1 MKLYYMPG
9 ACSMS
14 PHIVLREGGFNFELE
29 KVDYPTKKTERGA
42 DFNKINPKGY
52 VPTLILDNGE
62 MLTEGA
68 AIVQYLAD
76 QKPGS
81 GLAPKWGSPERYRL
95 QEWLSFVGAEIH
107 KSNGLIFPPN
117 IPEETK
123 NIARKSL
130 AVRLAYLDAALAGKT
145 YLMGDAF
152 TVADAYCF
160 WALNAA
166 DFLKVDLSP
175 FSNVRA
181 YMQRVAARPKVQET
195 LKAEGLMG

>member
-14 PHIVLREGGFNFELE
+14 PHIVLREAGFEFELE

-42 DFNKINPKGY
+42 DFNAINPKGY
-52 VPTLILDNGE
+52 VPTLVLDNGE
-62 MLTEGA
+62 VLTEGA

-76 QKPGS
+76 QKPELK
-81 GLAPKWGSPERYRL
+81 LAPPWGSPERYKL

-107 KSNGLIFPPN
+107 KSNGLIFPPH

-123 NIARKSL
+123 NVARRAL
-130 AVRLAYLDAALAGKT
+130 AIRLAYLDKALAGKT
-145 YLMGDAF
+145 YLLGDQF

-160 WALNAA
+160 WALHAA
-166 DFLKVDLSP
+166 NFLKVDLSP
-175 FSNVRA
+175 FANVRA
-181 YMQRVAARPKVQET
+181 YMQCVAARPKVQET
-195 LKAEGLMG
+195 LKAEGLA